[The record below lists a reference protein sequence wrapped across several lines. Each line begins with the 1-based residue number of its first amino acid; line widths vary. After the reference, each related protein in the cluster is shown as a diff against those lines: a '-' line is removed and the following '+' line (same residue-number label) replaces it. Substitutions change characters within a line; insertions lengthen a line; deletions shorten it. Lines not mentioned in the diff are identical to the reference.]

1 MKECSCARST
11 SSYSFVAR
19 QKTPET
25 TEERDQRS
33 FVVPP
38 LPPIPTLSHFNSD
51 EIHILNGVFAK
62 QKQFDDEEAY
72 LTRFLERDLER
83 YKARMLAKQKE
94 ATLTSAARDDDPSLC
109 QLCLKPTHA
118 STSPVICFYCGRRA
132 CAWCACYH
140 WPYVVF
146 DKKYKMLIC
155 VLIHLLTNRQGA
167 SRWLCHL
174 CREVRRIRCR
184 RGSWFH
190 GEAAAPTIGI
200 DWLYGN
206 LVEINI
212 KMDAFRSDA
221 SGHQE

>member
-1 MKECSCARST
+1 M
-11 SSYSFVAR
+11 AR
-19 QKTPET
+19 QIFNAMFDIFKKKTPDT

-51 EIHILNGVFAK
+51 EIHILIDVFAK
-62 QKQFDDEEAY
+62 QKQFDDEETY

-94 ATLTSAARDDDPSLC
+94 ATSTSGARDDDPSLC

-118 STSPVICFYCGRRA
+118 STSPVICFDCGRRA
-132 CAWCACYH
+132 CCSCAFFH
-140 WPYVVF
+140 WPYVGI
-146 DKKYKMLIC
+146 DNNYEMLIS
-155 VLIHLLTNRQGA
+155 VLILLLTNRQGA
-167 SRWLCHL
+167 CRWLCHI
-174 CREVRRIRCR
+174 CRRERRIRCR
-184 RGSWFH
+184 RGTWFH

-212 KMDAFRSDA
+212 KMDAVR
-221 SGHQE
+221 EC